1 MFLETIREEDATGK
15 VADSYAADRARLGF
29 VMSATAC
36 WTARPDLL
44 PAWEAFYAQVKAN
57 FSLSP
62 RDWRLITFIAAKQ
75 VPSTYCSMVYGKML
89 LDDLG
94 SRDKVLAV
102 QADFRSAGL
111 GERDTAMLAYA
122 ETVARD
128 ASRITERDIDALRA
142 VGLRDVQIAD
152 IALCAA
158 LLHGPV
164 LRRHRR
170 RARGRLHRPGRL
182 RHRARRRAQTL
193 VIQES
198 PMPTSVK
205 ELLAAANAA
214 VPRVTREE
222 ATALIH
228 SGALVVDVR
237 DAPELKAGKIAG
249 AAHVS
254 RGMLEFRADP
264 ESPYHDPAFRR
275 DRTVILYCA
284 SGGRSALAGKALRD
298 LGYTDVRNLG
308 AFKDWAEGGG
318 AVEAVPEKG

>member
-1 MFLETIREEDATGK
+1 MFLETIGEEDATGK

-158 LLHGPV
+158 LRCFMARFFDATGAGP
-164 LRRHRR
+164 
-170 RARGRLHRPGRL
+170 
-182 RHRARRRAQTL
+182 
-193 VIQES
+193 E
-198 PMPTSVK
+198 
-205 ELLAAANAA
+205 AAFID
-214 VPRVTREE
+214 PDGF
-222 ATALIH
+222 ATAL
-228 SGALVVDVR
+228 AV
-237 DAPELKAGKIAG
+237 
-249 AAHVS
+249 
-254 RGMLEFRADP
+254 
-264 ESPYHDPAFRR
+264 
-275 DRTVILYCA
+275 
-284 SGGRSALAGKALRD
+284 GRKPS
-298 LGYTDVRNLG
+298 
-308 AFKDWAEGGG
+308 
-318 AVEAVPEKG
+318 